1 MYILRTLFAVL
12 TIVSVN
18 SLTSAQTLLKGLVL
32 DELNKPV
39 SNASVTVKD
48 NEGMLLFKTQSDSI
62 GTFIISKSEGFPHQI
77 VLSKLGYEDTE
88 REITIADTFNS
99 IITFIIFSSSISLDE
114 VIINRKKPLV
124 EHKIDRYIFNV
135 SNSITAIG
143 GDGLDALKSTP
154 GLNVYNG
161 GVKIVGKSGVKVLI
175 DGRESHLSGGDL
187 KSYLQSIPANVIDR
201 IEVLTTPPAE
211 FSAQGN
217 SGVVN
222 IVLKKDRAIDLMLGN
237 VGVSIQQSNKTSK
250 SAFANLSYNKDKL
263 KISFNGSIADSRSG
277 EYFLSDIYY
286 PESFQATENNINSK
300 SKPYAMNVAGSYD
313 FSPNTEVG
321 VKVNLRNSS
330 NDMSR
335 NDLSLFSNYQYTDSS
350 LVTDVLE
357 NSNWKGNLFAAFFGQ
372 KLDTM
377 GSTLTADVSFYDYA
391 KERNYMFNSRSFDFD
406 MNLINNYQTI
416 SSDGDLDI
424 NLYSAKIKYDGKL
437 KIGALSAGAEYSKS
451 TTKNNFTY
459 NIKNDDTY
467 MDSYFKYR
475 ESIYA
480 GYVSFNSRLSESLE
494 IQAGLR
500 SEYMLFKSASI
511 TQNMYNNDHY
521 LKFFPTLYLQYNL
534 NDKNSITAS
543 YGRRI
548 DRPNYKQLDPFVEY
562 TSPLS
567 YAMGNPNLRPYFT
580 DNFEL
585 KYNNNSVF
593 STTVYASFS
602 KNMFNYI
609 NIADPESFKVALI
622 SENYLSG
629 NNYGLIEN
637 ISLSPTSYWE
647 SNSTIQVFYSSYSS
661 KNINTLSTLNGYGTY
676 LTTNNNFTLNKAKT
690 LVGNVNFRYQ
700 GPEVY
705 GVDKYGSRYS
715 FDLGASAKLFKE
727 KLTITASA
735 ADLLKSYKMRIN
747 SVVNNIS
754 QHYDQYSDTRRVRF
768 TVSYKFGSGKNFQ
781 SKVKNDENLNRID

>member
-1 MYILRTLFAVL
+1 MYILRTLLTVL
-12 TIVSVN
+12 TILSVN
-18 SLTSAQTLLKGLVL
+18 SLTRAQTLLKGLVL
-32 DELNKPV
+32 NELNKPV

-48 NEGMLLFKTQSDSI
+48 NEGLLLFKTQSDSI
-62 GTFIISKSEGFPHQI
+62 GTFKISKSMGFPYQI
-77 VLSKLGYEDTE
+77 VLSKLGYRDTE
-88 REITIADTFNS
+88 REITIADTSNS
-99 IITFIIFSSSISLDE
+99 IIPFIIFSSSISLDE

-135 SNSITAIG
+135 SNSITTIG

-161 GVKIVGKSGVKVLI
+161 AVKIVGKSGVKVLI

-187 KSYLQSIPANVIDR
+187 NSYLQSIPANVIDR

-217 SGVVN
+217 SGVIN
-222 IVLKKDRAIDLMLGN
+222 IVLKKDRPMDLMLGN
-237 VGVSIQQSNKTSK
+237 IGASIQQSNKTSK
-250 SAFANLSYNKDKL
+250 SVFANLSYNKGKL
-263 KISFNGSIADSRSG
+263 KTSFNGSIADSRGG
-277 EYFLSDIYY
+277 EYFHSDIYY
-286 PESFQATENNINSK
+286 PETFQATENSINSK
-300 SKPYAMNVAGSYD
+300 SKPYAFNVAGSYD
-313 FSPNTEVG
+313 FSPKTEVG
-321 VKVNLRNSS
+321 VKVDLRNSS

-335 NDLSLFSNYQYTDSS
+335 NDLSLFSNYQHTDSS

-377 GSTLTADVSFYDYA
+377 GSTLTADVTFYDYA
-391 KERNYMFNSRSFDFD
+391 KERNYMFNSRSFDSY

-424 NLYSAKIKYDGKL
+424 KLYSAKIKYDEKF
-437 KIGALSAGAEYSKS
+437 KIGTLSAGAEYSKS

-480 GYVSFNSRLSESLE
+480 GYVTFNSRLSESLE

-500 SEYMLFKSASI
+500 SEYISFKSASI
-511 TQNMYNNDHY
+511 TQNKYNNDNY
-521 LKFFPTLYLQYNL
+521 LKFFPTIYLQYNL
-534 NDKNSITAS
+534 NDKNSITAT

-548 DRPNYKQLDPFVEY
+548 DRPNFKQLDPFVEY

-580 DNFEL
+580 DNIEL
-585 KYNNNSVF
+585 KYNNNSIF
-593 STTVYASFS
+593 STTIYASFS

-609 NIADPESFKVALI
+609 NIADPETFKVALI

-637 ISLSPTSYWE
+637 ISLSPISFWE

-661 KNINTLSTLNGYGTY
+661 KNLNTLSSLNGYGTY
-676 LTTNNNFTLNKAKT
+676 FTTNNNFTLNKAKT
-690 LVGNVNFRYQ
+690 MAGNMNFRYQ

-715 FDLGASAKLFKE
+715 LDLGVSAKLFKE
-727 KLTITASA
+727 KLTVSASA
-735 ADLLKSYKMRIN
+735 ADLLKTYKMRIN

-768 TVSYKFGSGKNFQ
+768 TVSYKFGTGKNFQ
-781 SKVKNDENLNRID
+781 SKVKNDENLIRID